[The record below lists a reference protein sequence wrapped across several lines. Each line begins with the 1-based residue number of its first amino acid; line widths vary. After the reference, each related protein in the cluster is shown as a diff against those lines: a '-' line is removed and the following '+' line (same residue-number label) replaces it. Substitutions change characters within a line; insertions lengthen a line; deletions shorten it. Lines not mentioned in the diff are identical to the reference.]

1 MKSWLTY
8 ICLFAGCVMS
18 LPSCTYDE
26 VVGTA
31 TTETSVELTL
41 SYAGNTPLSRDASS
55 KDKVFDYTTYAQCA
69 LDINDIYVLA
79 FNSNNVL
86 IDQVTDLQFVD
97 NGSDYDKRT
106 IKGRMSPQADGTTVY
121 FAVLANLSQ
130 NHIIDASSNTISD
143 LNAYFAEKIK
153 GGSTTSTDIYDNLI
167 FSTTTGKWITQT
179 YDDTNKSWGVS
190 DDPRIPMWGVTSE
203 NPFTVG
209 KNAEISGSCSLYRAL
224 AKVNIWV
231 GGRNGLPGEDGE
243 FGTEDDFVITK
254 IEVVNANKQ
263 GRCVSE
269 RPIDANNDGDQ
280 YHDEGPSLYAS
291 NLTAAAKHTIAY
303 DLSQTGDVVYEID
316 GVGTKTYHAA
326 RQAYSDMIYLPEH
339 FNVDGNGEE
348 IDGAVTIKV
357 TYNYNDKKDQV
368 GEIHF
373 TENVIRNHSYIF
385 NIEGVR
391 EQMQYTAD
399 IKPWSYATKNVEII
413 VEDFHWLYVKDKVLY
428 MNNISEVQTTFDSST
443 DDLVYTISDVKV
455 YNTST
460 AWSDTNGKINSVTI
474 DKSLKGD
481 ITINSDIPDNFVGKE
496 FKVTVSSAISGK
508 SETIQVYQFPPLY
521 ITHDTSGESW
531 KDDNGQDTKSMFIFN
546 SLLPD
551 LSTLPIPDYDNYYTG
566 TYGTSNNNY
575 YYKYYKEDNVNK
587 LRWDLRNTYIEYL
600 RTTAVFGYPQTTT
613 SVRNNLT
620 TTGTTNSSNV
630 GHSYNNVSVLT
641 TVTSAENNRLISPHF
656 MLASQAGM
664 NSSSQTSYAS
674 EVDFCQR
681 YMERDNEDNQ
691 YGPGVWRVP
700 TYAELC
706 LIDVLQ
712 NVNKC
717 EVKDILQ
724 GGAYWNASQSLLI
737 MLDPNTG
744 TNYSSG
750 AVRCVR
756 DIK

>member
-1 MKSWLTY
+1 MKSWFLH
-8 ICLFAGCVMS
+8 ICLFAGCVLS

-26 VVGTA
+26 VIDAG
-31 TTETSVELTL
+31 TTETSVELML
-41 SYAGNTPLSRDASS
+41 SYAGSTPLSRDASS
-55 KDKVFDYTTYAQCA
+55 KDDVYDYTTYAQCA

-79 FNSNNVL
+79 FNSSNNVL

-130 NHIIDASSNTISD
+130 NHIIDANGNTISN
-143 LNAYFAEKIK
+143 LNTYFAEKIK
-153 GGSTTSTDIYDNLI
+153 GGSTTSTDIYNNLI

-269 RPIDANNDGDQ
+269 HPIDANDDGDQ
-280 YHDEGPSLYAS
+280 YHDEGPSSYAS
-291 NLTAAAKHTIAY
+291 TLGTTAKHTITY
-303 DLSQTGDVVYEID
+303 DLTGATDVMYEID
-316 GVGTKTYHAA
+316 GEGAKSYHAA
-326 RQAYSDMIYLPEH
+326 RQAYSDMIYLPEQ

-357 TYNYNDKKDQV
+357 TYNYNDKENQV

-428 MNNISEVQTTFDSST
+428 MNNINEIKTTFDSST

-460 AWSDTNGKINSVTI
+460 AWSDANGKINSVTI

-521 ITHDTSGESW
+521 LTLQQNSQSVNAGNNQTNSSVYEITTLLADFSWLPNSGSNLELNES
-531 KDDNGQDTKSMFIFN
+531 GFTHS
-546 SLLPD
+546 
-551 LSTLPIPDYDNYYTG
+551 
-566 TYGTSNNNY
+566 GTSTNRQSNGTNAINFL
-575 YYKYYKEDNVNK
+575 KNCK
-587 LRWDLRNTYIEYL
+587 
-600 RTTAVFGYPQTTT
+600 FGYPQTEEIHYDEVT
-613 SVRNNLT
+613 ST
-620 TTGTTNSSNV
+620 I
-630 GHSYNNVSVLT
+630 YNTST
-641 TVTSAENNRLISPHF
+641 TVSDIDANTTVETSENGNLISPHF
-656 MLASQAGM
+656 ILASQGGANSITNYDNAKQNCAG
-664 NSSSQTSYAS
+664 YS
-674 EVDFCQR
+674 ETVRNADGTTTT
-681 YMERDNEDNQ
+681 
-691 YGPGVWRVP
+691 YGKGTWRVP
-700 TYAELC
+700 TKAELI
-706 LIDVLQ
+706 LIDLLQ
-712 NVNKC
+712 NIPKSQ
-717 EVKDILQ
+717 VKKILE
-724 GGAYWNASQSLLI
+724 GETYIYTKNPSDNNYD
-737 MLDPNTG
+737 MMDPRVMNTH
-744 TNYSSG
+744 

>member
-1 MKSWLTY
+1 M
-8 ICLFAGCVMS
+8 
-18 LPSCTYDE
+18 
-26 VVGTA
+26 
-31 TTETSVELTL
+31 L
-41 SYAGNTPLSRDASS
+41 SYAGSTPLSRDASS
-55 KDKVFDYTTYAQCA
+55 KDDVYDYTTYAQCA

-79 FNSNNVL
+79 FNSSNNVL

-130 NHIIDASSNTISD
+130 NHIIDANGNTISN
-143 LNAYFAEKIK
+143 LNTYFAEKIK
-153 GGSTTSTDIYDNLI
+153 GGSTTSTDIYNNLI

-269 RPIDANNDGDQ
+269 QPIDANKDGDQ
-280 YHDEGPSLYAS
+280 YHDEGPSSYAS
-291 NLTAAAKHTIAY
+291 TLGTDAKHTITY
-303 DLSQTGDVVYEID
+303 DLTDVTNVMYEID
-316 GVGTKTYHAA
+316 GEGVSYHAA

-339 FNVDGNGEE
+339 FNVNGNGEE

-357 TYNYNDKKDQV
+357 TYNYNDKKNQV

-428 MNNISEVQTTFDSST
+428 MNNINEIKTTFDSST
-443 DDLVYTISDVKV
+443 DDLDYTISDVKV
-455 YNTST
+455 YNTNT
-460 AWSDTNGKINSVTI
+460 AWNNNGGIEINSVTI

-481 ITINSDIPDNFVGKE
+481 ITINSVIPDNFVGKE

-521 ITHDTSGESW
+521 LTLQQNSKSVDA
-531 KDDNGQDTKSMFIFN
+531 DNGQTN
-546 SLLPD
+546 SSVYEITTLLAD
-551 LSTLPIPDYDNYYTG
+551 LSWLPESGEELELNENFPSGYSHEGDLNQRKTAG
-566 TYGTSNNNY
+566 TNAINFLKSC
-575 YYKYYKEDNVNK
+575 K
-587 LRWDLRNTYIEYL
+587 
-600 RTTAVFGYPQTTT
+600 FGYPQTEEIHYNSVT
-613 SVRNNLT
+613 ST
-620 TTGTTNSSNV
+620 I
-630 GHSYNNVSVLT
+630 YNKAT
-641 TVTSAENNRLISPHF
+641 TVSDIDANTTVETSENGNLISPHF
-656 MLASQAGM
+656 ILASQGGANSITNYDNAKQNCAG
-664 NSSSQTSYAS
+664 YS
-674 EVDFCQR
+674 ETVKNADGTTTT
-681 YMERDNEDNQ
+681 
-691 YGPGVWRVP
+691 YGKGTWRVP
-700 TYAELC
+700 TKAELI
-706 LIDVLQ
+706 LIDLLQ
-712 NVNKC
+712 NIPKSQ
-717 EVKDILQ
+717 VKKILE
-724 GGAYWNASQSLLI
+724 GETYIYTKNPSDNDYY
-737 MLDPNTG
+737 MMDRRVDNTH
-744 TNYSSG
+744 

>member
-1 MKSWLTY
+1 MKSWFLH
-8 ICLFAGCVMS
+8 ICLFAGCVLS

-26 VVGTA
+26 VIDAG
-31 TTETSVELTL
+31 TTETSVELML
-41 SYAGNTPLSRDASS
+41 SYAGSTPLSRDASS
-55 KDKVFDYTTYAQCA
+55 KDDDYDYTTYAQCA

-79 FNSNNVL
+79 FNSSNNVL

-130 NHIIDASSNTISD
+130 NHIIDANGNTISN
-143 LNAYFAEKIK
+143 LNTYFAEKIK
-153 GGSTTSTDIYDNLI
+153 GGSTTSTDIYNNLI

-231 GGRNGLPGEDGE
+231 GGRNGLPGEDGV
-243 FGTEDDFVITK
+243 FGNEDDFVITK
-254 IEVVNANKQ
+254 IEVIKANKQ

-269 RPIDANNDGDQ
+269 HPIDANNDGDQ
-280 YHDEGPSLYAS
+280 YHDEGPSSYAS
-291 NLTAAAKHTIAY
+291 TLGTDAKHTITY
-303 DLSQTGDVVYEID
+303 DLTDATNVMYEID
-316 GVGTKTYHAA
+316 GEDAKSYHAA

-339 FNVDGNGEE
+339 FNVNGNGEE

-357 TYNYNDKKDQV
+357 TYNYNDKKNQV

-455 YNTST
+455 YNTNT
-460 AWSDTNGKINSVTI
+460 AWNNNGGIEINSVTI

-481 ITINSDIPDNFVGKE
+481 ITINSVIPDNFVGKE

-521 ITHDTSGESW
+521 LTLQQNSQSVDA
-531 KDDNGQDTKSMFIFN
+531 DNGQTNSSVYEITTLLADFSWLPNSGSNLELNESGFDHSGELIDRQTK
-546 SLLPD
+546 
-551 LSTLPIPDYDNYYTG
+551 G
-566 TYGTSNNNY
+566 TNAINFLKSC
-575 YYKYYKEDNVNK
+575 K
-587 LRWDLRNTYIEYL
+587 
-600 RTTAVFGYPQTTT
+600 FGYPQTEEIHYDEVT
-613 SVRNNLT
+613 ST
-620 TTGTTNSSNV
+620 I
-630 GHSYNNVSVLT
+630 YNKAT
-641 TVTSAENNRLISPHF
+641 TVYDVDANTTVETSENGNLISPHF
-656 MLASQAGM
+656 ILASQGGANSINNYNSAKQNCAG
-664 NSSSQTSYAS
+664 YS
-674 EVDFCQR
+674 ETVKNADGTTTTT
-681 YMERDNEDNQ
+681 
-691 YGPGVWRVP
+691 YGKGTWRVP
-700 TYAELC
+700 TKAELF
-706 LIDVLQ
+706 LIDLLQ
-712 NVNKC
+712 NISKSQ
-717 EVKDILQ
+717 VKKILE
-724 GGAYWNASQSLLI
+724 GETYIYTKNPSDNNYD
-737 MLDPNTG
+737 MMDPRVMNTH
-744 TNYSSG
+744 

>member
-8 ICLFAGCVMS
+8 ICLFAGCIMS

-130 NHIIDASSNTISD
+130 NHIIDASSNTISN

-269 RPIDANNDGDQ
+269 RPIDENNDGDQ

-291 NLTAAAKHTIAY
+291 NLTTAAKHTIAY

-508 SETIQVYQFPPLY
+508 SETIQVYQFRPLY
-521 ITHDTSGESW
+521 LTLQQNSQGVDAGSGQTNSSVYEITALLADLSSLPNTNSDFELNESW
-531 KDDNGQDTKSMFIFN
+531 GYGYKHEG
-546 SLLPD
+546 
-551 LSTLPIPDYDNYYTG
+551 TLAQRQQLATNAVNYL
-566 TYGTSNNNY
+566 
-575 YYKYYKEDNVNK
+575 KEYAK
-587 LRWDLRNTYIEYL
+587 
-600 RTTAVFGYPQTTT
+600 FGYP
-613 SVRNNLT
+613 LT
-620 TTGTTNSSNV
+620 EDKHYDSAKTKV
-630 GHSYNNVSVLT
+630 YNNDRTINNVNAK
-641 TVTSAENNRLISPHF
+641 VTAESEENSNLVSPHF
-656 MLASQAGM
+656 ILASQGGANSISNYDTAKENCAGYYETVKSKDENGNDIEITYGSGTWRM
-664 NSSSQTSYAS
+664 PTRAELILIDLLQNLNKSQVKKILEGESYLHGKYPTNQYYYNMMDPRTSSS
-674 EVDFCQR
+674 
-681 YMERDNEDNQ
+681 
-691 YGPGVWRVP
+691 
-700 TYAELC
+700 
-706 LIDVLQ
+706 
-712 NVNKC
+712 
-717 EVKDILQ
+717 
-724 GGAYWNASQSLLI
+724 
-737 MLDPNTG
+737 TG
-744 TNYSSG
+744 Y